1 MDSRQL
7 HYLRTIIDQGSF
19 TAAADVLFLTQPSLS
34 TAIRGLEKELG
45 TELLIRNRNG
55 VSATEA
61 GREVYRLA
69 THVLDQ
75 MADTKHKIQ
84 ELATGTTGQISLD
97 VAPEFNWSYLP
108 PLLRRLRH
116 ELPQV
121 TLTLSDPEPIVTLR
135 NIKSGRTDI
144 GIMPSSD
151 LERLTALH
159 PDLNF
164 EKLVTLP
171 MVLGLPPEHPAAAP
185 EIKAVHLREI
195 RDTDWL
201 VPTRHPEFPGLPES
215 LDRFWALNPDA
226 RPNRV
231 HQIATLQTALP
242 LIAGG
247 VGVSILP
254 NFATGLNSDAFVHRE
269 ILDDIPPLH
278 MVMLWRSQNYLPP
291 VVSRVLDLIRGKIA
305 EVENDTA
312 QDQESAC
319 RW

>member
-7 HYLRTIIDQGSF
+7 HYLRTVIDHGSF
-19 TAAADVLFLTQPSLS
+19 TAAADALFLTQPSLS
-34 TAIRGLEKELG
+34 TAIRSLEKELG
-45 TELLIRNRNG
+45 TELLIRSRSG

-61 GREVYRLA
+61 GQEVYRLA

-75 MADTKHKIQ
+75 MADTRHKIQ

-108 PLLRRLRH
+108 PLLRRLHR

-121 TLTLSDPEPIVTLR
+121 RLTLADPEPIVTLR

-151 LERLTALH
+151 PERLRSLH
-159 PDLNF
+159 PDLHF
-164 EKLVTLP
+164 ETLVALP

-185 EIKAVHLREI
+185 EVEAVHLREI
-195 RDTDWL
+195 RDSDWL
-201 VPTRHPEFPGLPES
+201 VPTRHPDFPGLPES
-215 LDRFWALNPDA
+215 LDHFWALNPDA
-226 RPNRV
+226 RPTRV
-231 HQIATLQTALP
+231 HQVATLQTALP

-254 NFATGLNSDAFVHRE
+254 HFATGLDSGAFVHRR
-269 ILDDIPPLH
+269 ILDQIPPLH
-278 MVMLWRSQNYLPP
+278 MVMLWRKQNHLPP
-291 VVSRVLDLIRGKIA
+291 VVRRVLDLIREKMA
-305 EVENDTA
+305 EVAET
-312 QDQESAC
+312 EGSAH
-319 RW
+319 

>member
-7 HYLRTIIDQGSF
+7 HYLRTVIDQGSF
-19 TAAADVLFLTQPSLS
+19 TAAADALFLTQPSLS
-34 TAIRGLEKELG
+34 TAIRSLEKELG
-45 TELLIRNRNG
+45 TELLIRSRSG

-61 GREVYRLA
+61 GQEAYRLA

-75 MADTKHKIQ
+75 MAETKHKIQ

-108 PLLRRLRH
+108 PLLRRLRR

-121 TLTLSDPEPIVTLR
+121 TLTLADPEPIVTLR

-151 LERLTALH
+151 PERLRSLH
-159 PDLNF
+159 PDLHF
-164 EKLVTLP
+164 ETLVALP

-185 EIKAVHLREI
+185 EIEAVHLREI
-195 RDTDWL
+195 RDSDWL
-201 VPTRHPEFPGLPES
+201 VPTRHPDFPGLPES

-226 RPNRV
+226 RPTRV

-254 NFATGLNSDAFVHRE
+254 HFATGLDSGAFIHRR
-269 ILDDIPPLH
+269 ILDEIPPLH
-278 MVMLWRSQNYLPP
+278 MVMLWRNQKHMPP
-291 VVSRVLDLIRGKIA
+291 VVRRVLDLIRGEMTEVA
-305 EVENDTA
+305 ETA
-312 QDQESAC
+312 GSDH
-319 RW
+319 